1 MKIQTKLLIGTCSLI
16 TVALAFTSLS
26 ISHIAGKQSS
36 EVLEKITLKELVAVR
51 ELTAQGIQDY
61 FSGIKGVAQI
71 TSSDPRIVDATNRF
85 RSSFS
90 SYSSEASGLPDIAK
104 QKTALKGYYD
114 SQYGKEYQ
122 RINNREINTGAL

>member
-51 ELTAQGIQDY
+51 ELTAQGIQEY
-61 FSGIKGVAQI
+61 FLKSSCLPLVAA
-71 TSSDPRIVDATNRF
+71 D
-85 RSSFS
+85 
-90 SYSSEASGLPDIAK
+90 
-104 QKTALKGYYD
+104 
-114 SQYGKEYQ
+114 
-122 RINNREINTGAL
+122 